1 MRKLDYITV
10 KALERKAPGTSVID
24 LAYLYGKI
32 QKGAIFHNF
41 SEQERNTIVDALRS
55 VDGLVPSFDTFFED
69 FKCLRI
75 WGQCAKILRKV
86 PPRGTVFTALE
97 QSYDDSNQQVDE
109 CIVQKAESV
118 FTTIPGTVIGRV
130 DLGYRQLFLY
140 IMRHHREMIPG
151 STKMEL
157 KGTKKPVEGIHIPE
171 QVDQLAWCRFATL
184 ADRLGF
190 ASAEIASLKSM
201 GDAAADVA
209 SEQTQPSFIIAQ
221 PGESEER
228 RSGRPYDLAYEQS
241 RDGLFLDS
249 VQSTDKSQGRGI
261 TPFFVRRSI
270 YRAFLGRLAFTGQ
283 TGAPRT
289 PTRIFEWPPE
299 AMRDHVMR
307 EQDPSLGGA
316 IPQGISH
323 DEATQEDAASECTA
337 LSPSSQGP
345 FPEETR
351 KETREEAHPMLDDR
365 ILPQE
370 YSPDWDALREEINER
385 LETPHGYIDWG
396 SKPIDGSSCY
406 STEDEGFQVGPSITS

>member
-10 KALERKAPGTSVID
+10 KALERRAPGTSVTD
-24 LAYLYGKI
+24 LAYLYGEI

-55 VDGLVPSFDTFFED
+55 VDGLVPSFNTFFED

-75 WGQCAKILRKV
+75 WGQCAKILKRV

-171 QVDQLAWCRFATL
+171 QVDKLAWCRFATL
-184 ADRLGF
+184 ANRLGF

-228 RSGRPYDLAYEQS
+228 RSGRPYDLAYEES
-241 RDGLFLDS
+241 RDGLFLDG
-249 VQSTDKSQGRGI
+249 VHSTDKSQGRGI

-270 YRAFLGRLAFTGQ
+270 YLAFLGQLAFTGQ
-283 TGAPRT
+283 TGALRT
-289 PTRIFEWPPE
+289 PNRIFEWPPE

-307 EQDPSLGGA
+307 EQDPGPGGA

-323 DEATQEDAASECTA
+323 DEASQEHAASECTA
-337 LSPSSQGP
+337 LSQSSQGP
-345 FPEETR
+345 FPE
-351 KETREEAHPMLDDR
+351 ETREEAHPMLDDR
-365 ILPQE
+365 VLPQE
-370 YSPDWDALREEINER
+370 YSPDWDALREESNER
-385 LETPHGYIDWG
+385 LETPHGYIDWS
-396 SKPIDGSSCY
+396 SKSIDGPSCY
-406 STEDEGFQVGPSITS
+406 LTEDEGFQVGPSITS